1 MGGGNSFRKLVLFR
15 DVGQQV
21 NKNKQTSRKMGGG
34 TSPTCSVKHKLAPP
48 LPLLKLAASWKSPV
62 NKHLHWK
69 TVLLFSLGLHW
80 FVVQAHF
87 GLSVTWFERKKNE
100 KKSKEE
106 SKQKKIKTNVE
117 AEQKQALWLCK
128 QPGG

>member
-1 MGGGNSFRKLVLFR
+1 
-15 DVGQQV
+15 
-21 NKNKQTSRKMGGG
+21 MGGG

-87 GLSVTWFERKKNE
+87 GFSVTWFEEKKKKIKKNL
-100 KKSKEE
+100 KKNQNKRR
-106 SKQKKIKTNVE
+106 IKTNVE
-117 AEQKQALWLCK
+117 AEQKQALWFCK

>member
-1 MGGGNSFRKLVLFR
+1 
-15 DVGQQV
+15 
-21 NKNKQTSRKMGGG
+21 MGGG

-80 FVVQAHF
+80 FVVLAHF
-87 GLSVTWFERKKNE
+87 GFSITCFFYFIFFVVFLKKKNQN
-100 KKSKEE
+100 KTR
-106 SKQKKIKTNVE
+106 IKTNVE